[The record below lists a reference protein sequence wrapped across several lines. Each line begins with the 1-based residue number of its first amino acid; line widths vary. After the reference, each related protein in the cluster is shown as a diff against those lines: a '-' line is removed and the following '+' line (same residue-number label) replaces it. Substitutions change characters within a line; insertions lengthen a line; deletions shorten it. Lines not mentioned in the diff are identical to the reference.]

1 LYGRAKKNITQNF
14 GNGGIQIK
22 TQKYEPWSKTNETV
36 SFENNE
42 KEKKK
47 EVENINLDYDWRA
60 AVLKLDNQV
69 KEIGAL
75 SVITNE
81 AKSSKREDLDDYVK
95 IKAKYRR
102 FKIED
107 QCRKLNKTV
116 NLPSRTSWRDKIYG
130 NADQK
135 PTEQT
140 ESNTKKTSPHV
151 RRKIS
156 WQRRTKIYYVDRS
169 VDIQEI
175 KIIDN
180 IHIKRSQI
188 EAKLLENN
196 QTIEQDANS
205 RAKLM
210 LTYPGYEKPFILE
223 ALKETKEKE
232 ATIEITDIDL
242 KSLSL
247 KNNTLRKKSIFK
259 ELTRKSSLEK
269 VKKVEPPS
277 TRNKNYSASMD
288 WREELKNRKKAKEQE
303 AMASYTLGMPDYKEP
318 ESKVEEANDDN
329 TNQDTK
335 WEKTEEKWEKVKLKP
350 PRQAESKND
359 EENKGVDPFKI
370 SLRPVADKINGKL
383 GAKSCASKEQVMCM
397 GESERDEIECKKL
410 SHKVKSLKSLS
421 DDVSVNEIKDSLFK
435 GKERKILSEEID
447 NNKGK
452 TSKFEKE
459 RNTKNIYQ
467 YENVAKKYVTKII
480 NFVAIKVAVDDV
492 PVPAKRRRSIIKKRD
507 EKPPRPVERAPSL
520 PKDVLLE
527 HAYDFISEIKEEK
540 AHTLEN
546 VISLHEIEI
555 GTHAEEI
562 KEKALVMESPIIK
575 EKKVRDENFYKPKRR
590 KMPDYV
596 PEPLPKRMIRRDS
609 DVKPIKFSSVADNC
623 VTKSLFVG
631 SQYVGPGGKPNI

>member
-1 LYGRAKKNITQNF
+1 MF
-14 GNGGIQIK
+14 
-22 TQKYEPWSKTNETV
+22 
-36 SFENNE
+36 FENNE

-47 EVENINLDYDWRA
+47 EIENINPDYDWRA

-69 KEIGAL
+69 KEAL
-75 SVITNE
+75 SVISNE
-81 AKSSKREDLDDYVK
+81 EKREDLDDYVN

-140 ESNTKKTSPHV
+140 ESSTKKTSPHV

-169 VDIQEI
+169 VDIQGI
-175 KIIDN
+175 NIIDN

-188 EAKLLENN
+188 EAKLLEYN
-196 QTIEQDANS
+196 QPIEQDANS

-223 ALKETKEKE
+223 ALKETKEEE
-232 ATIEITDIDL
+232 ATIQITDIDL

-259 ELTRKSSLEK
+259 ELTRKSSFEK

-318 ESKVEEANDDN
+318 ESKVEEAKDDN

-350 PRQAESKND
+350 PRQAGSKNE
-359 EENKGVDPFKI
+359 EENKRVDPFKI
-370 SLRPVADKINGKL
+370 SLRPVADKNNTRLDG
-383 GAKSCASKEQVMCM
+383 KSCASKEQVMCM
-397 GESERDEIECKKL
+397 GESERDKIECKKL
-410 SHKVKSLKSLS
+410 SHKMKSLKSLS

-435 GKERKILSEEID
+435 GKERKSDKKDISMDKKLEGKETKNKILSEEID

-459 RNTKNIYQ
+459 RNTKNIYP

-480 NFVAIKVAVDDV
+480 NFVAIKVAVDDM
-492 PVPAKRRRSIIKKRD
+492 PVPTKRRRSIIKKRD

-546 VISLHEIEI
+546 TLSLHEIEI

-575 EKKVRDENFYKPKRR
+575 EKKVRDENFYKPRRR

-596 PEPLPKRMIRRDS
+596 PEPLPKRMTRRDS
-609 DVKPIKFSSVADNC
+609 DVEPIKFSSAADNC

-631 SQYVGPGGKPNI
+631 SQYVGPGGKQNI